1 MLARSLGCGGVVLMR
16 CGWPLRPSRSVPEK
30 LSDLKLG
37 RQYEK
42 VAGTCPWSATGTTA
56 GHGRAP
62 AAPAASLL
70 VSTARSSCGGG
81 VPRRVRTTYVGV
93 CSSCRP
99 DAMGAYARAQP
110 RASSESRYSSRD
122 AHATPGLPEPRPRRR
137 RRPGPSGEQGP
148 NACDT
153 CSVFPASGGV
163 AGHDELELECDAAA
177 PPATT
182 SSRSTDSILAPRR
195 SRPRPDLH
203 GVQRPQP
210 ELHGVEQLR
219 GARRGRCCRCPQSL

>member
-1 MLARSLGCGGVVLMR
+1 MLARSLGCGVIVLMR

-56 GHGRAP
+56 GHARAP
-62 AAPAASLL
+62 VAPAASLL

-99 DAMGAYARAQP
+99 NAMGAYARAQP

-122 AHATPGLPEPRPRRR
+122 ASCDAWSARTPPTTAPPSRAQRRAGTERVRHLQRVPGVRRR
-137 RRPGPSGEQGP
+137 
-148 NACDT
+148 
-153 CSVFPASGGV
+153 
-163 AGHDELELECDAAA
+163 
-177 PPATT
+177 
-182 SSRSTDSILAPRR
+182 
-195 SRPRPDLH
+195 
-203 GVQRPQP
+203 
-210 ELHGVEQLR
+210 R
-219 GARRGRCCRCPQSL
+219 GARRARARVRRGRPARDHQQQREVGKITSSHLEGKFVFSVSLNSHLTCM

>member
-1 MLARSLGCGGVVLMR
+1 VETAGGGGWVLARSLGCGGVVLMR

-56 GHGRAP
+56 GHARAP

-81 VPRRVRTTYVGV
+81 MPRRVRTTYVGV

-163 AGHDELELECDAAA
+163 AGHDELELELECDAAA

-182 SSRSTDSILAPRR
+182 SSK
-195 SRPRPDLH
+195 
-203 GVQRPQP
+203 GK
-210 ELHGVEQLR
+210 
-219 GARRGRCCRCPQSL
+219 

>member
-1 MLARSLGCGGVVLMR
+1 MRLKPQALPLHAALGACEHSGEPQGTGRYEVDAAGSKGGADDV
-16 CGWPLRPSRSVPEK
+16 G
-30 LSDLKLG
+30 
-37 RQYEK
+37 Q
-42 VAGTCPWSATGTTA
+42 
-56 GHGRAP
+56 P
-62 AAPAASLL
+62 AQPAQGIHAASLL

-99 DAMGAYARAQP
+99 DAMGAYARARP
-110 RASSESRYSSRD
+110 RAASESRYSSRD

-163 AGHDELELECDAAA
+163 AGHDELELELECDAAA

-182 SSRSTDSILAPRR
+182 SSK
-195 SRPRPDLH
+195 
-203 GVQRPQP
+203 GK
-210 ELHGVEQLR
+210 
-219 GARRGRCCRCPQSL
+219 